1 MYPDSAV
8 EVLNLNRS
16 KNHHQR
22 SKLSS
27 SIDQTST
34 LEIESRY

>member
-8 EVLNLNRS
+8 EVLNLNRSKS

-34 LEIESRY
+34 LEIE